1 MRSGCNRHPWCEH
14 LLFVHFDDFAREQ
27 LPGLVRFAAVL
38 TGDPDLAQDL
48 VQEALVR
55 AHEKWARVAETD
67 RPDLYLRKMVVNGH
81 LSWRRRWYQRAVRSV
96 ADPTWFREPHTA
108 DPAGRIADGAQLKE
122 LLSGLSRSQQA
133 AIVLRFYED
142 RDDDEIASV
151 LGCAVGTVRSHI
163 SRGLSVLRVRL
174 GAEMEVA

>member
-1 MRSGCNRHPWCEH
+1 M
-14 LLFVHFDDFAREQ
+14 HFDDFAREQ

-38 TGDPDLAQDL
+38 SGDADLAQDL

-55 AHEKWARVAETD
+55 AHARWARVARTD

-81 LSWRRRWYQRAVRSV
+81 LSWRRRWYQRAVRPV
-96 ADPTWFREPHTA
+96 ADPTWFGEPHTD
-108 DPAGRIADGAQLKE
+108 DPAGRIADGAQLAD
-122 LLSGLSRSQQA
+122 LLSGLSRPQQA

-142 RDDDEIASV
+142 RDDQEIAAV

-163 SRGLSVLRVRL
+163 SRGLSVLRGRL